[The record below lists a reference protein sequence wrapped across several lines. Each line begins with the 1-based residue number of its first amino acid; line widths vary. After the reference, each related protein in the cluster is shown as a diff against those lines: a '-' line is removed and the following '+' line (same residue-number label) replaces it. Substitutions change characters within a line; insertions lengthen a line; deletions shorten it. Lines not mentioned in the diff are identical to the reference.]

1 MRIRVSSTQN
11 TFGPYFLGATIGAR
25 NGTELSLAT
34 LFGGTG
40 DAQTVVLRQTRE
52 YHDGSSDVFM
62 SAAQRYAILHHHNV
76 VPVLDLG
83 TIDGRSYVAT
93 QYIRGK
99 NLLRVLAR
107 CGQKRIGFPTDVALY
122 IVMRALDALE
132 YAHAVESREGRITVL
147 HGDLSHS
154 NILVTGRGEVLV
166 SDFEM
171 SCASTRRRTRRGV
184 NRGGGKGYS
193 SYISPEQARG
203 ETTDPRSDV
212 FSLGV
217 VLFELVTGHLMF
229 NAATEA
235 SILEQLGTE
244 TFEVPLDRHRPDLH
258 PGLAAIVKRALA
270 AKADDRFSCAAEFKD
285 AIRELL
291 AKVGANLQPLFLANF
306 MEMLFGK
313 DLAEIEDHSS

>member
-1 MRIRVSSTQN
+1 VTSTQN

-34 LFGGTG
+34 LFGAGELE
-40 DAQTVVLRQTRE
+40 TVVLRQTRE

-62 SAAQRYAILHHHNV
+62 GAAQRYAILHHENV

-93 QYIRGK
+93 RYIRGK

-107 CGQKRIGFPTDVALY
+107 CGQKRLGFPTDVALY

-132 YAHAVESREGRITVL
+132 YAHRVEARGARIRVL

-154 NILVTGRGEVLV
+154 NILLTGAGEVLV

-171 SCASTRRRTRRGV
+171 SCASTRRRTRKGL
-184 NRGGGKGYS
+184 NRSAGGKGYS

-203 ETTDPRSDV
+203 EPTDERSDV

-217 VLFELVTGHLMF
+217 VLYELVTGHLLF

-235 SILEQLGTE
+235 AILEVLATE
-244 TFEVPLDRHRPDLH
+244 RYDVPLDFHRPDLH
-258 PGLAAIVKRALA
+258 PTLAKIVKQALSSRPE
-270 AKADDRFSCAAEFKD
+270 DRFDDAVAFKL
-285 AIRELL
+285 AIQELL
-291 AKVGANLQPLFLANF
+291 DEVGAVLHPQLLASF
-306 MEMLFGK
+306 MEQLFGA
-313 DLAEIEDHSS
+313 DG